1 LTDLKPKVGYLERV
15 GIVYA
20 DELRLKIVTEL
31 YLREMSP
38 AQFRAEFGGGSISR
52 VDHHFKRLVE
62 YGWLRYVRSE
72 TGEGRRPG
80 GTQRFY
86 RATGLPIFDKETWGL
101 VPYSMRVEIS
111 WTTFKQFAER
121 VVEAL
126 RAKTL
131 DARSDSHLSWTP
143 VLLDEAGW
151 DVIASAVDFF
161 FESLREE
168 IADARLRI
176 HRSGEKPMRA
186 TVGLALF
193 ESPPPDLSAFE
204 RRTPILAEGVESP
217 IPTSRRVY
225 RVFNDPISLLIV
237 ARANLCEISAPEFQ
251 RELDHG
257 KDIKDTPR
265 RVKNIRSRFKALEEL
280 GWLRKSR
287 VETGGRRRS
296 AKEQFYRATGPA
308 IYDNESWA
316 DVPDDMKPIHSWT
329 TFVQLSEQVKK
340 AIDAGTFE
348 ARLDNHL
355 SWSLLELD
363 QLGWEKIASEV
374 DALMALVLKEKDR
387 SEDRLAASGEQPA
400 LATVALAAFE
410 SPKSATKVP

>member
-1 LTDLKPKVGYLERV
+1 MEKVWTGLKSKVEYFERIA
-15 GIVYA
+15 IVFA

-38 AQFRAEFGGGSISR
+38 AQFQAEFGGGSISR
-52 VDHHFKRLVE
+52 VDHHFKTLVE
-62 YGWLRYVRSE
+62 HGWLRYLRTE
-72 TGEGRRPG
+72 TGKDRRPG
-80 GTQRFY
+80 GPQHFY
-86 RATGLPIFDKETWGL
+86 RATELPIFDKETWAL

-131 DARSDSHLSWTP
+131 DARPNSHLSWTP
-143 VLLDEAGW
+143 IFLDEAGW
-151 DVIASAVDFF
+151 ANIAAAIDSF
-161 FESLREE
+161 FESLLEE
-168 IADARLRI
+168 IADARLRMY
-176 HRSGEKPMRA
+176 RSGERPMLA

-193 ESPPPDLSAFE
+193 ESPHPDVADPGQ
-204 RRTPILAEGVESP
+204 RITPVLVEGTRSP
-217 IPTSRRVY
+217 VPASRRIY
-225 RVFNDPISLLIV
+225 RVFKDPISLQIV
-237 ARANLCEISAPEFQ
+237 AEANLNETSAPKFH
-251 RELDHG
+251 REHG
-257 KDIKDTPR
+257 SGENI
-265 RVKNIRSRFKALEEL
+265 KNIRRRFKSLEEL
-280 GWLRKSR
+280 GWLRK
-287 VETGGRRRS
+287 VAEKTGGRRRS

-316 DVPDDMKPIHSWT
+316 DVPDDLKPLYSWT

-355 SWSLLELD
+355 SWSLLRLD
-363 QLGWEKIASEV
+363 QTGWEKVAAEL
-374 DALMALVLKEKDR
+374 DDLLALVLIEKDR
-387 SEDRLAASGEQPA
+387 AEDRLTESDEEPL

-410 SPKSATKVP
+410 SPMTAAKAH